1 MKAVMVT
8 APGQVEVVDV
18 PEPTP
23 GPRDIVVRPRA
34 CGICGSDVY
43 YIAIGGIPPRQG
55 ETILGHEAA
64 GEVVEVGAEVAG
76 LSVGD
81 HVVVNPMADP
91 AGIIGNGGPTGALSE
106 LLLIRDAVLGRSVTV
121 VPNDLPFDIAALNEP
136 MAVARHAVNR
146 STPKPGQKAVVFGAG
161 PIGLGAAIGYKSL
174 GVAHVVVVDI
184 IPERLQRALAVGADA
199 IINSAEEDVQ
209 SRLFELHGTA
219 ADGTGKPRPGSDLYL
234 DAAGVPAVI
243 NTVLACAKHRAILCI
258 PAVHKEPVL
267 VDFGQILTSELD
279 VRMSM
284 GYPTEI
290 FEVTTDI
297 VANRD
302 KYGAI
307 ISHHFDFTNALEA
320 LKLATTPGAAD
331 KVVIT
336 FG

>member
-23 GPRDIVVRPRA
+23 GPRTIVVRPRA
-34 CGICGSDVY
+34 CGICGSDAY
-43 YIAIGGIPPRQG
+43 YISIGGIPPRQG
-55 ETILGHEAA
+55 KTSLGHEAA
-64 GEVVEVGAEVAG
+64 GEVVEVGAEVEG

-91 AGIIGNGGPTGALSE
+91 NGIIGNGGPTGALSE
-106 LLLIRDAVLGRSVTV
+106 LLLIREAVLGRSVAV
-121 VPNDLPFDIAALNEP
+121 IPDDLPFDIAALNEP

-146 STPKPGQKAVVFGAG
+146 SNPQPGHKAVVFGAA
-161 PIGLGAAIGYKSL
+161 PIGYKSL
-174 GVAHVVVVDI
+174 GVEHVVVVDI
-184 IPERLQRALAVGADA
+184 VPSRLQRALAVGADA

-219 ADGTGKPRPGSDLYL
+219 TGGISQPRPGTDVYL
-234 DAAGVPAVI
+234 DTAGVSAVI
-243 NTVLACAKHRAILCI
+243 DTVMACAKHRATLCI
-258 PAVHKEPVL
+258 VAVHKKPVL
-267 VDFGQILTSELD
+267 VDFGQILAPELD
-279 VRMSM
+279 LKMSM

-290 FEVTTDI
+290 FEVTNDI

-307 ISHHFDFTNALEA
+307 ISHRFDFTDALEA
-320 LKLATTPGAAD
+320 LSLATTPGAAE

>member
-8 APGQVEVVDV
+8 APGQVEVVEV

-34 CGICGSDVY
+34 CGICGSDAY

-55 ETILGHEAA
+55 QTILGHEAA
-64 GEVVEVGAEVAG
+64 GEVVEVGSEVEG

-91 AGIIGNGGPTGALSE
+91 SGIIGNGGPTGALSE
-106 LLLIRDAVLGRSVTV
+106 LLLIREAVPGHSVAL
-121 VPNDLPFDIAALNEP
+121 VPDDLPFDIAALNEP

-146 STPKPGQKAVVFGAG
+146 SNPHPGHKAVVFGAG
-161 PIGLGAAIGYKSL
+161 PIGLGAAISYKSL
-174 GVAHVVVVDI
+174 GVEHVVVVDI
-184 IPERLQRALAVGADA
+184 LPARLQRALAVGADA
-199 IINSAEEDVQ
+199 IINSAEEDVRA
-209 SRLFELHGTA
+209 RLFELHGQA
-219 ADGTGKPRPGSDLYL
+219 SSGTGQPCPGTDLYL
-234 DAAGVPAVI
+234 DAAGVSAVI
-243 NTVLACAKHRAILCI
+243 DTVMACAKHGATLCI
-258 PAVHKEPVL
+258 PAVHKKPVL
-267 VDFGQILTSELD
+267 VDFGKILASELD
-279 VRMSM
+279 LKMSM

-290 FEVTTDI
+290 FEVTRDL

-307 ISHHFDFTNALEA
+307 ISHRFDFTDALEA
-320 LKLATTPGAAD
+320 LSLASTPGAAE